1 MSPVR
6 VAERIGGG
14 ACYHFTLGHC
24 RQRGAFYTPPPVT
37 DSVDKLF
44 SDPLRAPAPFRF
56 DRSVVEVFPDMLRR
70 SVPGYETVIAMTG
83 LLAARFAAEG
93 SNLYDLGCSLG
104 ASTLAMHRRIEARDC
119 TIVAVDNSPAMLEGC
134 RRRLGAAA
142 PAPRL
147 DLRASDLRDVRV
159 ENASVVVLNYTLQFV
174 PLEERSPLLERIG
187 AGLRPG
193 GLLVLSEKVVFP
205 DPALNRLNIDLHH
218 DFKRAHGYSEL
229 EIAAKRDA
237 LDKVLIPET
246 LEAHRERLRRAGFT
260 SCDVWFQCF
269 NFASLIALK

>member
-1 MSPVR
+1 MGGLVCAAGPATHATISRPAIAANAARPAPLPV
-6 VAERIGGG
+6 
-14 ACYHFTLGHC
+14 
-24 RQRGAFYTPPPVT
+24 P
-37 DSVDKLF
+37 DSADRLF
-44 SDPLRAPAPFRF
+44 SDPLRTPAPFRF

-104 ASTLAMHRRIEARDC
+104 AGTLAMQRRIGARDC
-119 TIVAVDNSPAMLEGC
+119 TIVAVDNSPAMIEGC
-134 RRRLGAAA
+134 RPRLDAAA
-142 PAPRL
+142 RAPRL
-147 DLRASDLRDVRV
+147 ELRESDLRDVTI

-174 PLEERSPLLERIG
+174 PVEERPGLLERIG

-193 GLLVLSEKVVFP
+193 GMLLLSEKVVFP

-218 DFKRAHGYSEL
+218 DFKRAHGYSDL

-237 LDKVLIPET
+237 LENVLIPET
-246 LEAHRERLRRAGFT
+246 LDAHRERLRRAGFK

>member
-1 MSPVR
+1 MLSLQTAAHATISRPAIAANIAANAAR
-6 VAERIGGG
+6 
-14 ACYHFTLGHC
+14 F
-24 RQRGAFYTPPPVT
+24 AFPPPVT

-44 SDPLRAPAPFRF
+44 SDPLRSPAPFRF

-104 ASTLAMHRRIEARDC
+104 ASALAMQRRIEARDC
-119 TIVAVDNSPAMLEGC
+119 TIVAVDNSPAMVEGC
-134 RRRLGAAA
+134 RRLLGAAA

-147 DLRASDLRDVRV
+147 DLRESDLRDVRV

-174 PLEERSPLLERIG
+174 PLEERAPLLKRIG

-193 GLLVLSEKVVFP
+193 GLLMLSEKVVFP
-205 DPALNRLNIDLHH
+205 NPALNRLNIDLHY

-246 LEAHRERLRRAGFT
+246 LQAHRERLRRAGFT